1 MRKFITILI
10 LAMACF
16 NLGAQL
22 VTTVAGQPEIAGAI
36 DGAAF
41 DATFNNPHG
50 IAIGLDGIV
59 YVTDR
64 WSHTIRKI
72 ELDGTVS
79 TFAGSPGISGDQD
92 GEQAIALFN
101 EPWGLC
107 VGPEG
112 NIYVAD
118 TRNNKIRKITPEGI
132 VTTVAGSGNYGTS
145 NGMGTAA
152 TFGNPTGIEID
163 NEGNIYVADHLTH
176 IIRKI
181 DELGYVTTLAGKP
194 YQMGDTDGIG
204 NQASFRRP
212 YGLTLD
218 NDGNILVADEWNHK
232 IRRITPEGLVTT
244 VAGTGEVGHQNGLA
258 QAAGFNYPWDM
269 TVDSLG
275 NIFVAD
281 GYNYLIRKITP
292 QGQVSTYA
300 GTLEATGATD
310 GEGTNATF
318 SGATAIDFSP
328 VTKELYIG
336 DAYNNLVRK
345 ITDLEQDVSINLPSG
360 NSIVCQ
366 DDYISINAFP
376 NIYSS
381 YHFYVNN
388 QVAQSSSNPTFETN
402 LLPPGIHKIQVLAS
416 DNSGTSSSNE
426 ISIQVLAAIVPTI
439 STVGPTQFFEGD
451 SVILIASF
459 GETYFWST
467 GETTPTITVRESG
480 IYSVEVEDQ
489 NGCTGSSIP
498 VEVLVL
504 ENPEAAVIRLEGESV
519 FCENEKTVL
528 VSSSDENNQWLKDG
542 WEIDNANEKSCTIDD
557 SGTYQVQVTHAS
569 GIITISE
576 PVTLTVLPSPELDF
590 SVSEVR
596 GTTLDS
602 FNFKFTNPE
611 ITTVEWVFGDGNYSS
626 DHHPTHQYKDE
637 GYFSVELR
645 ATGENG
651 CKDSLIQTDLILIE
665 NNTNDSTNLGNPNNP
680 NLAINNNSNPDFFLP
695 TAFTP
700 NGDGENDLLFVRS
713 QNIQNINMMI
723 FNQWGEMIFQSFSQ
737 SIGWDGTAN
746 SKAAQIGNYVFLLEY
761 TNQDGLQKRHS
772 GHVTLLR

>member
-1 MRKFITILI
+1 MRKFITAFL
-10 LAMACF
+10 LAF
-16 NLGAQL
+16 VNFTLSAQL

-36 DGAAF
+36 DGPAF

-79 TFAGSPGISGDQD
+79 TLAGSPGIKGDQD
-92 GEQAIALFN
+92 GDSTVALFN

-112 NIYVAD
+112 NVWVAD
-118 TRNNKIRKITPEGI
+118 TRNNKIRKITPEGM
-132 VTTVAGSGNYGTS
+132 VSTVAGSGNYGTS
-145 NGMGTAA
+145 NGMGTNA

-163 NEGNIYVADHLTH
+163 HEGNIYVADHLTH

-181 DELGYVTTLAGKP
+181 DALGFVTTLAGRP
-194 YQMGDTDGIG
+194 YQMGDADGIG
-204 NQASFRRP
+204 SQASFRRP

-218 NDGNILVADEWNHK
+218 LEGNILVADEWNHK

-258 QAAGFNYPWDM
+258 LSSEFNYPWDM

-281 GYNYLIRKITP
+281 GYNYIIRKITP

-300 GTLEATGATD
+300 GSLEITGATD

-345 ITDLEQDVSINLPSG
+345 ITDLEQDVSISLASG
-360 NSIVCQ
+360 NPIICQ
-366 DDYISINAFP
+366 DEFIAINAYP
-376 NIYSS
+376 NVYNT
-381 YHFYVNN
+381 YHFYVND
-388 QVAQSSSNPTFETN
+388 QVAQSSANPSFETN
-402 LLPPGIHKIQVLAS
+402 QLTPGNHTIQVLVT

-426 ISIQVLAAIVPTI
+426 ITIEVMEAMVPTI
-439 STVGPTQFFEGD
+439 STVGPTQFFDGD

-459 GETYFWST
+459 GNDYFWST
-467 GETTPTITVRESG
+467 GETTPTITVQSSG
-480 IYSVEVEDQ
+480 TYSVEVADQ
-489 NGCTGSSIP
+489 NGCMGVSNP
-498 VEVLVL
+498 VEVVVQ
-504 ENPEAAVIRLEGESV
+504 ENPEAAIISLVGEPV

-528 VSSSDENNQWLKDG
+528 VSSSTVNNQWLKDG
-542 WEIDNANEKSCTIDD
+542 WEINNANDNSYLVDQ
-557 SGTYQVQVTHAS
+557 SGTYQVQVTHPS
-569 GIITISE
+569 GIITISD
-576 PVTLTVLPSPELDF
+576 PVTLTVLPNIEIDF
-590 SVSEVR
+590 SVSKVQ

-602 FNFKFTNPE
+602 FYFECTNPSL
-611 ITTVEWVFGDGNYSS
+611 INTEWVFGDGNISN
-626 DHHPTHQYKDE
+626 DTNPTHQYNAE

-645 ATGENG
+645 ATHENG
-651 CKDSLIQTDLILIE
+651 CKDSLLQKDLILIE
-665 NNTNDSTNLGNPNNP
+665 NMPIDSTTLGNPP
-680 NLAINNNSNPDFFLP
+680 NLNLVNNNSDFFIP

-700 NGDGENDLLFVRS
+700 NGDGENDLLFVRG
-713 QNIQNINMMI
+713 NNLQNINMMI
-723 FNQWGEMIFQSFSQ
+723 FNQWGEMIFQSFST
-737 SIGWDGTAN
+737 SFGWDGTVN
-746 SKAAQIGNYVFLLEY
+746 SKPAQIGNYVFTLEY
-761 TNQDGLQKRHS
+761 TDQDGLQKKHA

>member
-1 MRKFITILI
+1 MRKFTTILLLTI
-10 LAMACF
+10 ASLT
-16 NLGAQL
+16 LRAQL

-79 TFAGSPGISGDQD
+79 TLAGTPGISGDQD
-92 GEQAIALFN
+92 GESTIALFN

-107 VGPEG
+107 VGPDG
-112 NIYVAD
+112 NIWVAD

-132 VTTVAGSGNYGTS
+132 VSTVAGSGNYGTS
-145 NGMGTAA
+145 NGMGTSA

-163 NEGNIYVADHLTH
+163 HEGNIYVADHLTH

-181 DELGYVTTLAGKP
+181 DELGFVTTLAGKP
-194 YQMGDTDGIG
+194 YQMGDTDGMG

-218 NDGNILVADEWNHK
+218 NEGNILVADEWNHK
-232 IRRITPEGLVTT
+232 IRRITPEGLVST

-258 QAAGFNYPWDM
+258 ESAGFNYPWDM

-292 QGQVSTYA
+292 QGQVTTYA

-318 SGATAIDFSP
+318 SGATAIDYSP
-328 VTKELYIG
+328 ITKELYIG

-345 ITDLEQDVSINLPSG
+345 ITDLEQDVSINLTSG

-366 DDYISINAFP
+366 NDFISINAYP

-381 YHFYVNN
+381 YHFYVND
-388 QVAQSSSNPTFETN
+388 QVAQSSSSMIFETN
-402 LLPPGIHKIQVLAS
+402 LLTPGTHNIQVLAT
-416 DNSGTSSSNE
+416 DDSGTSSSNE
-426 ISIQVLAAIVPTI
+426 ISIQVLEAMVPSI

-467 GETTPTITVRESG
+467 GETTPTITVLESG
-480 IYSVEVEDQ
+480 LYSVEVEDQ
-489 NGCTGSSIP
+489 NGCVGSSIP
-498 VEVLVL
+498 IEIIVQ
-504 ENPEAAVIRLEGESV
+504 ENPESAVIRLEGDPI
-519 FCENEKTVL
+519 FCENDKTVL
-528 VSSSDENNQWLKDG
+528 VSSSAENNQWLKDG
-542 WEIDNANEKSCTIDD
+542 WVIDNANENSYTVEN
-557 SGTYQVQVTHAS
+557 SGTYQVQVTHPS

-576 PVTLTVLPSPELDF
+576 PVALTVLPSLLLDF
-590 SVSEVR
+590 SVSQIQ
-596 GTTLDS
+596 GTTQDS
-602 FNFKFTNPE
+602 FHFQFTNPE
-611 ITTVEWVFGDGNYSS
+611 ITTVEWVFGDGNSS
-626 DHHPTHQYKDE
+626 SEHHPTHQFQEE

-645 ATGENG
+645 ATNEDG
-651 CKDSLIQTDLILIE
+651 CKDSLMQTDLILIE
-665 NNTNDSTNLGNPNNP
+665 NNSEDSTNLGNPTNP
-680 NLAINNNSNPDFFLP
+680 NLANNNTHPDFFIP

-700 NGDGENDLLFVRS
+700 NGDGENDLLMVRGD
-713 QNIQNINMMI
+713 NIQNLNMMI

-737 SIGWDGTAN
+737 STGWDGTVDDE
-746 SKAAQIGNYVFLLEY
+746 AAQIGNYVFLLEY
-761 TNQDGLQKRHS
+761 RDQDGIQKKQS